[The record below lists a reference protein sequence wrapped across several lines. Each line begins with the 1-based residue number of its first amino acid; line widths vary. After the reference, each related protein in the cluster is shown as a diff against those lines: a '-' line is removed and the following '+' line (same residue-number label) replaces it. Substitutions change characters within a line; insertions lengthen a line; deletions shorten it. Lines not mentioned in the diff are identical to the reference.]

1 MALKDQLMDDLKQSM
16 KDKDNLKKSVITL
29 IRSAIKQY
37 EVDNRVEADDDK
49 VIDTISKQLKQRRDS
64 LVEFE
69 KAQREDLV
77 DQTKKEIDVL
87 VSYLPEQMSAE
98 EVKNI
103 VVQTISETGAS
114 SVKDMGRL
122 MAALMPKLKGKA
134 DGKLIN
140 EIAKELLQ

>member
-29 IRSAIKQY
+29 VRSAIKQY

-77 DQTKKEIDVL
+77 EQTKKEIDVL

-98 EVKNI
+98 EVKSI
-103 VVQTISETGAS
+103 VLQTISETGAS
-114 SVKDMGRL
+114 SVKDMGDR
-122 MAALMPKLKGKA
+122 KSVV
-134 DGKLIN
+134 
-140 EIAKELLQ
+140 

>member
-98 EVKNI
+98 EVKSI

>member
-29 IRSAIKQY
+29 VRSAIKQY

-77 DQTKKEIDVL
+77 EQTKKEIDVL

-98 EVKNI
+98 EVKSI
-103 VVQTISETGAS
+103 VLQTISETGAS

>member
-29 IRSAIKQY
+29 IRSAVKQY

-103 VVQTISETGAS
+103 VAQTISETGAS

-122 MAALMPKLKGKA
+122 MASLMPKLKGKA